1 MQANM
6 AQEGGGKQ
14 MNTDLV
20 FDLAEPGMTAWHRAG
35 LIGLV
40 ASLSSVREDFGWHA
54 KILGPGRVAF
64 GNVDVSADAMHRV
77 LSALYRL
84 DTDGLIAFPLF
95 GNLNKA
101 PRAEIQS
108 VLMNTFLQHPQSR
121 KAGKTA
127 VVHHRTEDGDEG
139 YRFLP
144 LQDFNHRSRDTCH
157 DLAAAWEMGK
167 RIPLSGWAMP
177 GGVVRHV
184 AVQSSTA
191 LQDTPA
197 RFFLLLCAPLGC
209 LWHRAQTTLENGDF
223 DPKSQAIVVV
233 PNVKDIKRASAALVD
248 HYQWSNN
255 AADSIR
261 WVAGVSDAALVSALS
276 LSLRQQDAKV
286 TQVTRDLY
294 VVRFGKVAW
303 SKQQVTRTAAL
314 STRIVDGALRNY
326 LRVRGHLVNKPV
338 HGSAFEYVMP
348 MLEQIAC
355 NVLEQRPWYL
365 GFADYSLGDRG
376 RRMRRWRE
384 GLQKMVQEPELW
396 TDERKRDFVRVMHD
410 AIKNR
415 YGAVSQ
421 RASSSGTDIG
431 YALRRE
437 AEQLVLKFGHCR
449 THEALR
455 ETLMQFVASSRPRLE
470 GRESTLERDVLMQV
484 FSRRDWREL
493 RDLCLLALATY
504 KGKYA
509 DDAINASS
517 DTDDSVGALQ
527 EVQDSEIEG

>member
-1 MQANM
+1 MKA
-6 AQEGGGKQ
+6 
-14 MNTDLV
+14 DLV
-20 FDLAEPGMTAWHRAG
+20 FDLAEPGMTPWHRAG

-40 ASLSSVREDFGWHA
+40 ASLSSVTEDLGWHA
-54 KILGPGRVAF
+54 RILAPGRVAF
-64 GNVDVSADAMHRV
+64 DDVDISGDALHRL
-77 LSALYRL
+77 LSEIYRL
-84 DTDGLIAFPLF
+84 DMDGLIAFPLF
-95 GNLNKA
+95 GNLGRA
-101 PRAEIQS
+101 PRAEIQG
-108 VLMNTFLQHPQSR
+108 VLMNTFLQHPKSR
-121 KAGKTA
+121 KAGKT
-127 VVHHRTEDGDEG
+127 VVVRHPTEDGDEG

-144 LQDFNHRSRDTCH
+144 LQDFNHRARDICH
-157 DLAAAWEMGK
+157 DLAAAWERGT

-184 AVQSSTA
+184 AAQSATA
-191 LQDTPA
+191 LQDTPD

-209 LWHRAQTTLENGDF
+209 LWHRAQTTIETGDF

-233 PNVKDIKRASAALVD
+233 PNVTDVNRASSALMD
-248 HYQWSNN
+248 HYQVSDN
-255 AADSIR
+255 AAAPIR

-276 LSLRQQDAKV
+276 LTFRQQDARV

-314 STRIVDGALRNY
+314 TTRIADGVLRNY
-326 LRVRGHLVNKPV
+326 SRVRGHLVNRSVK
-338 HGSAFEYVMP
+338 GSAFAYVMP

-365 GFADYSLGDRG
+365 GFADYALGERG
-376 RRMRRWRE
+376 RRMRWWRE
-384 GLQKMVQEPELW
+384 GLQNMVQEPELW
-396 TDERKRDFVRVMHD
+396 TDERKMDFVRVMHD

-421 RASSSGTDIG
+421 RATSSGSDVG
-431 YALRRE
+431 NALRKE
-437 AEQLVLKFGHCR
+437 AERLVLKFGHCR

-455 ETLMQFVASSRPRLE
+455 EALMQFVASSRPRLE
-470 GRESTLERDVLMQV
+470 GKESTLERDVLMQA

-509 DDAINASS
+509 DDVS
-517 DTDDSVGALQ
+517 DATSDAHDAVPVLQ
-527 EVQDSEIEG
+527 ENQDDEIEG